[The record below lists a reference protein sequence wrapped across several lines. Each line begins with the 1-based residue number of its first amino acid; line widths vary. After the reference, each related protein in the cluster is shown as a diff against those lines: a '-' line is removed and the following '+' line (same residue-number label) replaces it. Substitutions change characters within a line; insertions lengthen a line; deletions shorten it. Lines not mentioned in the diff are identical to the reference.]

1 MIQPP
6 SKAAAMPCDG
16 RLLRWPQRGMETKFH
31 ISISDN
37 MWLQN
42 EYLLVS
48 SWFRIY
54 WCGCEF
60 TYRGAAHAPHS
71 FLINRSNL
79 FKIFTMR
86 RKRLHCTDSTYFHT
100 ERTFKTH
107 FTFCA
112 EARNRQLFGFDS
124 RTLRNMLI
132 LQPPHPFQY
141 SSLLASIW
149 NTGQNTRSQ
158 KLPGIFVLRG
168 FLFCTAV
175 LRSCP
180 TK

>member
-1 MIQPP
+1 MHCRCECQLPNIIRAICP
-6 SKAAAMPCDG
+6 SPSFSYRLNTGKQDRNKHTDNANNYQQLNNGKAVPCDYYFH
-16 RLLRWPQRGMETKFH
+16 LL
-31 ISISDN
+31 SI
-37 MWLQN
+37 
-42 EYLLVS
+42 
-48 SWFRIY
+48 
-54 WCGCEF
+54 
-60 TYRGAAHAPHS
+60 
-71 FLINRSNL
+71 FLMNKRNH
-79 FKIFTMR
+79 FKISTMG
-86 RKRLHCTDSTYFHT
+86 RKGLHCTDSTNFYT
-100 ERTFKTH
+100 ESTFKTY

-168 FLFCTAV
+168 FLFCTAA